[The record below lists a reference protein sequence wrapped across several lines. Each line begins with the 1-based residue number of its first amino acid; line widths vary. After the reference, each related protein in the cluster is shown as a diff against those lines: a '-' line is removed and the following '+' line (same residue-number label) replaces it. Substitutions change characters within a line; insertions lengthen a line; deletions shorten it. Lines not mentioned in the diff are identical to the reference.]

1 MTVDVIPDFTQ
12 LSNAKLLERVQR
24 GPTAPD
30 IWLALLEEACK
41 KRELHDAVLHIFA
54 NNIEAVLP
62 DHLEETPRLL
72 AYLKGLD
79 QVEIGFNLSRQ
90 RIACACLTIATLEAE
105 GLSKRSCELFTQ
117 ALHWGAKLT
126 GIACLDALIDIGTKV
141 RCSLHLW
148 LLLSTMKQALE
159 RPDIK
164 PAELS
169 KRIDWPRNV
178 LATLFSSPPPK
189 TDEELICS
197 AHLREQ
203 GATVVALLDPARFQA
218 WWITVEHHY
227 SPRARRII
235 AGELRT
241 IVKRRETGPYP
252 RYETSPHKRIIK
264 LLLGH
269 QTYGL
274 H

>member
-1 MTVDVIPDFTQ
+1 MTIDVVPDFTQ
-12 LSNAKLLERVQR
+12 LSDTKLLERVQR
-24 GPTAPD
+24 GPTVPE
-30 IWLALLEEACK
+30 IWLAVLDEACR
-41 KRELHDAVLHIFA
+41 KRNLHDAVLRIFA
-54 NNIEAVLP
+54 NNIEAIM
-62 DHLEETPRLL
+62 HESLEETPRLL

-79 QVEIGFNLSRQ
+79 QVEIAFNLSRQ
-90 RIACACLTIATLEAE
+90 RVACACLTIATLEAE
-105 GLSKRSCELFTQ
+105 GMSKRSCELFEH

-126 GIACLDALIDIGTKV
+126 GVHCLDTLIDIGKKV
-141 RCSLHLW
+141 RCAHHRWVVLFN
-148 LLLSTMKQALE
+148 MKQALE
-159 RPDIK
+159 RPDVK

-169 KRIDWPRNV
+169 KRVDWPRETV
-178 LATLFSSPPPK
+178 TAPFSSPPPK
-189 TDEELICS
+189 TDAELICA

-203 GATVVALLDPARFQA
+203 GATVVALLDPARFHA

-235 AGELRT
+235 AGELRA
-241 IVKRRETGPYP
+241 IVKKREAGASP
-252 RYETSPHKRIIK
+252 RYETASLKRIIK